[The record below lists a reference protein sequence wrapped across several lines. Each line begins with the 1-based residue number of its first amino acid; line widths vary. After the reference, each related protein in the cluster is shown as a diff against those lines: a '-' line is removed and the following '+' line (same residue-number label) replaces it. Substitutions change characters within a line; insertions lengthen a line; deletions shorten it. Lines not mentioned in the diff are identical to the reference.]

1 MFSAEL
7 GYTLEAAYR
16 EAVVRK
22 NAYFCL
28 EHLLYALIFDD
39 NVANILKHSG
49 ANIEELKSKLDNY
62 LNESVEKS
70 LGEPIED
77 QASLEEIDPVQT
89 PAVKRALQRAL
100 LHLQSAGKQSV
111 EAKDLLVAILSEE
124 DSFCVQLLTEQ
135 GVTRLVVVEYISHGV
150 SRLDREQDRDS
161 DFGSI
166 EDEFSDES
174 EHGVNERN
182 VNEHNVTSR
191 KKLALARYTED
202 LTEKASAGEL
212 DPVIGRDSEIERALR
227 ILSRRQKNNPLFLG
241 EPGVGK
247 TALASALAQRLVA
260 DDCPK
265 QLFGTKLYVLEM
277 GNLIA
282 GTKFR
287 GEFEERLKK
296 VVAEIREVGPAIL
309 FIDEIH
315 TIVGAGATGT
325 GSMDAA
331 NLLKPA
337 LSTGKLRCVGST
349 THEDY
354 KKSFEKDRALSRRFS
369 IIDLNEPSVLDTV
382 KILEGL
388 KDKFEKHH
396 AVKYSAG
403 ALKAAAELSA
413 RFIVDRFLP
422 DKAIDVV
429 DEAGAA
435 NSLLL
440 GSKRKKLIS
449 ESDIEKVVS
458 AIAKAPVKSVTKDD
472 QETLKKLE
480 ASLEQKV
487 FGQNEAIKAVARA
500 IKRSRAS
507 LKSDTK
513 PIGCFLFAG
522 PTGVGKT
529 ELAKV
534 LATELG
540 VHFHRFDMSEY
551 MEKHAVSRLVG
562 APPGYVGYE
571 EGGLLTDLVR
581 RQPYSVLLLDEIEK
595 AHPDIYNIL
604 LQVMD
609 SATLTDAHG
618 KKADFRNVI
627 LIMTTNA
634 GSEKASS
641 LGFGTGNIASFRDE
655 AIKRLF
661 KPEFRNRLDET
672 VFFKPLPAEVV
683 RKVVDKFIV
692 ELELQLKERAV
703 SFELNDEARDWLA
716 VRGFDSVLGA
726 RPMARVIQQQ
736 IKDRL
741 ADEILFGKLK
751 QGGLVQI
758 KTSMDELD
766 FSFIPKQ

>member
-1 MFSAEL
+1 MIMFSAEL

-22 NAYFCL
+22 NAYFCI
-28 EHLLYALIFDD
+28 EHLMYALLFDD
-39 NVANILKHSG
+39 TVSNILRHVG
-49 ANIEELKSKLDNY
+49 ANLKELKSQLDVY
-62 LNESVEKS
+62 LNESIEKS
-70 LGEPIED
+70 DSVAQED
-77 QASLEEIDPVQT
+77 SGDLQEVDPVQT
-89 PAVKRALQRAL
+89 PAVKRVLQRAL
-100 LHLQSAGKQSV
+100 LHLQSAGKRNV
-111 EAKDLLVAILSEE
+111 EGQDLLVAILAEE
-124 DSFCVQLLTEQ
+124 ESFGVKLLENQ
-135 GVTRLVVVEYISHGV
+135 AITRLSVLEFISHGISKIEGDFDDDLSEAASEFEDGEEEDRSVV
-150 SRLDREQDRDS
+150 SKK
-161 DFGSI
+161 GS
-166 EDEFSDES
+166 
-174 EHGVNERN
+174 
-182 VNEHNVTSR
+182 
-191 KKLALARYTED
+191 ALARYTED
-202 LTEKASAGEL
+202 LTAKALAGEL
-212 DPVIGRDSEIERALR
+212 DPVIGRDLEIERALR

-247 TALASALAQRLVA
+247 TALGNALALRLISEDA
-260 DDCPK
+260 PK
-265 QLFGTKLYVLEM
+265 QLEGTKLYVLQM
-277 GNLIA
+277 GSLIA

-296 VVAEIREVGPAIL
+296 VVSELQESGPAIL

-337 LSTGKLRCVGST
+337 LASGKLRCVGST

-369 IIDLNEPSVLDTV
+369 LIDLNEPSVSDTI

-388 KDKFEKHH
+388 KEKFEAHH
-396 AVKYSAG
+396 AVKYSSA
-403 ALKAAAELSA
+403 ALKAAAELSS

-435 NSLLL
+435 NGLLPVN
-440 GSKRKKLIS
+440 KRKKTIS
-449 ESDIEKVVS
+449 EIDIEKVVS
-458 AIAKAPVKSVTKDD
+458 LIAKAPVKAVSKDD
-472 QETLKKLE
+472 EETLKNLE
-480 ASLEQKV
+480 ARLNEKV
-487 FGQNEAIKAVARA
+487 YGQEEATRSVARA

-534 LATELG
+534 LASELA
-540 VHFHRFDMSEY
+540 VNFHRFDMSEY

-571 EGGLLTDLVR
+571 EGGILTDLVR
-581 RQPYSVLLLDEIEK
+581 KQPYSVLLLDEIEK

-609 SATLTDAHG
+609 SATLTDSHG

-641 LGFGTGNIASFRDE
+641 LGFGTSTVSSFRDE
-655 AIKRLF
+655 AIKKLF

-672 VFFKPLPAEVV
+672 VFFKALPPEVV
-683 RKVVDKFIV
+683 RKVVDKFIL
-692 ELELQLKERAV
+692 ELEAQLKERNIR
-703 SFELNDEARDWLA
+703 FELDDKARDWLA
-716 VRGFDSVLGA
+716 VRGFDPVLGA
-726 RPMARVIQQQ
+726 RPMSRVIQQFV
-736 IKDRL
+736 KDKL
-741 ADEILFGKLK
+741 ADEILFGSLK

-758 KTSMDELD
+758 AGEDDQLN